1 MTIFLPSL
9 SSLFLSLYSSV
20 STYYINSIDSQRN
33 EIKMLVTF
41 LKCATIHTVVVA
53 AALSPKNPN
62 KIISRENHVKCLKFF
77 LIQCQSEE
85 FFLVF
90 LSFSRL
96 WVIWWVFF
104 YVCAYS
110 FALYNEHIYHW
121 ALMCIVIILYSKRE
135 HRIMSQKNKWERWEC
150 W

>member
-9 SSLFLSLYSSV
+9 SSLFLSLYSSF

-77 LIQCQSEE
+77 FWFNAKARN
-85 FFLVF
+85 FFLF
-90 LSFSRL
+90 SSLSL
-96 WVIWWVFF
+96 
-104 YVCAYS
+104 VCG
-110 FALYNEHIYHW
+110 
-121 ALMCIVIILYSKRE
+121 
-135 HRIMSQKNKWERWEC
+135 
-150 W
+150 

>member
-1 MTIFLPSL
+1 MMMTIFLPSL

-77 LIQCQSEE
+77 FDSMPKRGIFSCFPLFLSSVGNLMSLLLCMRVLFCLIQWAYIP
-85 FFLVF
+85 
-90 LSFSRL
+90 LSFNVYRHHSL
-96 WVIWWVFF
+96 
-104 YVCAYS
+104 
-110 FALYNEHIYHW
+110 
-121 ALMCIVIILYSKRE
+121 
-135 HRIMSQKNKWERWEC
+135 
-150 W
+150 